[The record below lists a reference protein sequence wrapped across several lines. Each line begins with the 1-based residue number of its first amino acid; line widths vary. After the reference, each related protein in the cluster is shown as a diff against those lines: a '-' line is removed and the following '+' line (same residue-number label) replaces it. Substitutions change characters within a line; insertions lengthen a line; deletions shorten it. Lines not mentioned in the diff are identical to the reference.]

1 MTLTGFPLMNSRFPA
16 FAACTVL
23 FACGG
28 SDKNVADSTAAAPAQ
43 NSLMFMA
50 QEFSFSAPDSIP
62 AGFTRVS
69 VMNHGTEPHHA
80 VLVRLDSGHVAGE
93 FLDALAKNRIPAWAV
108 FMGGPNAADV
118 GMGEVIVDL
127 APGNYVTLCLVPSPD
142 GTPHFAKGMVRT
154 LTVVEPQTETAAPE
168 SDLTITLSDYAF
180 TASSPLTPGRHVIRV
195 ENTAAQPHELLIV
208 KLEPGKSLKEFAA
221 WAEKP
226 QGPAPGKLMGG
237 TTPQAAGIVNY
248 LVADF
253 EAGEYGFLCF
263 VPDAKDGKLHVAHGM
278 LHQFTIS

>member
-1 MTLTGFPLMNSRFPA
+1 MNSRLPA
-16 FAACTVL
+16 LAAFTVL

-28 SDKNVADSTAAAPAQ
+28 ADEKGADSTPAAPTQ

-50 QEFSFSAPDSIP
+50 QEFSFDAPDTVP

-69 VMNHGTEPHHA
+69 VMNHGSEPHHA

-108 FMGGPNAADV
+108 FLGGPNASTT
-118 GMGEVIVDL
+118 GMAEVIVDL
-127 APGNYVTLCLVPSPD
+127 TPGDYVTLCLIPSPD

-154 LTVVEPQTETAAPE
+154 LTVVEGQSVTAAPE

-180 TASSPLTPGRHVIRV
+180 TASTPLTPGRHVIRV
-195 ENTAAQPHELLIV
+195 ENTASQPHELVIV
-208 KLEPGKSLKEFAA
+208 RLEPGKSLKEFAT

-226 QGPAPGKLMGG
+226 QGPAPGQLVGG
-237 TTPQAAGIVNY
+237 TTPQSTGIVNY

-253 EAGEYGFLCF
+253 EPGEYGFLCF
-263 VPDAKDGKLHVAHGM
+263 VPDAKDGKLHIAHGM
-278 LHQFTIS
+278 LHQFTIG